1 MRFSIIT
8 IIAAIAMAALYS
20 CEDMAT
26 YDEKPQISF
35 SKVYIAD
42 TLDALQNKIKLQR
55 VHLEVIDG
63 DGNVGLNR
71 NDTTGPYHPDS
82 LWYNNLFVKIYNK
95 EANGSYRELSDLS
108 EKMKYRIPFKEP
120 IGQNKYMKAEVI
132 VKIEIPL
139 EFINYDT
146 IRYEFFIYDRDLQKS
161 EIEESCD
168 IPIRQHGTIWADGH
182 TSLVKEPGDNQQQQ

>member
-1 MRFSIIT
+1 
-8 IIAAIAMAALYS
+8 MAALYS